1 MLRSA
6 LVLRRCAPALV
17 LVAAAL
23 AGCGDDRPEGR
34 AVTLGPGE
42 PLRVA
47 ADEYSFD
54 PATVTVRGAP
64 PRLEVRLRNRGS
76 LAHNLVVLDGERELG
91 GTPII
96 PSGDRRTASV
106 ELEPGGYRLVCTV
119 GDHRELGMEGELTI
133 RR

>member
-17 LVAAAL
+17 LAAAAL

-54 PATVTVRGAP
+54 PATVTVRGSP
-64 PRLEVRLRNRGS
+64 PRLEVTLRNSGS
-76 LAHNLVVLDGERELG
+76 LAHDFVVLDGEQELG
-91 GTPII
+91 GTPTI

-106 ELEPGGYRLVCTV
+106 ELEPGSYRFVCTV